1 MSSLGSYKN
10 NYTHHTTTHIIFGI
24 MQEQLCMSPLEICK
38 DNYAHH
44 KSLMHQLL
52 KAKTKDDVEFLF
64 DQLQIINNENIDSKK
79 FCFIIIN

>member
-1 MSSLGSYKN
+1 
-10 NYTHHTTTHIIFGI
+10 
-24 MQEQLCMSPLEICK
+24 MQDQLCMSPLEICK

-64 DQLQIINNENIDSKK
+64 DQLQIINNENIDKGTKLKLKTAIFHS
-79 FCFIIIN
+79 